1 MNLTQVEQ
9 LGDQWKDADMKDVAT
24 RLKTSGK
31 TANAGN
37 TLGNRMFWVNDYMVR
52 ARFSFTTGG
61 HTYLVRPRFKGAKI
75 T

>member
-37 TLGNRMFWVNDYMVR
+37 TIGNRMFWVNDYMVS
-52 ARFSFTTGG
+52 ARLSFTTKTG
-61 HTYLVRPRFKGAKI
+61 TYPV
-75 T
+75 